1 MGSPAKEPMGPTDH
15 SRLRAA
21 PGDRLVVRGHR
32 QGEPERDAEVVKVL
46 GEDGAP
52 PYLVRWEDGHE
63 SEIFPGTDISIQHL
77 GKPGDLDG

>member
-1 MGSPAKEPMGPTDH
+1 MESAGDST
-15 SRLRAA
+15 LRAQ

-32 QGEPERDAEVVKVL
+32 QGEPERDAEVLEVL

-63 SEIFPGTDISIQHL
+63 SELFPGADIFIQHL
-77 GKPGDLDG
+77 HKPED